1 MTLTPLGRELT
12 LALLFKIVAIFALY
26 ALFFSPSHRVKVTP
40 ADMTAALADRAPAS
54 R

>member
-1 MTLTPLGRELT
+1 MRFSPLGRELA
-12 LALLFKIVAIFALY
+12 LALLFKLVALVALY

-40 ADMTAALADRAPAS
+40 AEMTAAFSAGAPIS